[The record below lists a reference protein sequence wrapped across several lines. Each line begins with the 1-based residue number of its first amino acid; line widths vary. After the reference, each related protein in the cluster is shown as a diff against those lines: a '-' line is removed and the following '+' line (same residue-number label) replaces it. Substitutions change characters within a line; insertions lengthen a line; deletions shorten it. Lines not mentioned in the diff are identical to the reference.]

1 MWRFGFFHEMEMK
14 VEVEVDV
21 EVEVEVDVDGDVDD
35 VGDIDRDVDDVKEE
49 CQPTEN
55 VDVDGLDDVDVDG
68 LDDVDVE
75 AESQQTPDSAD
86 GLSQFLPCSNY
97 LDWIENNSTH
107 LQS

>member
-1 MWRFGFFHEMEMK
+1 MIVTSMIMMLADFK
-14 VEVEVDV
+14 
-21 EVEVEVDVDGDVDD
+21 
-35 VGDIDRDVDDVKEE
+35 I
-49 CQPTEN
+49 
-55 VDVDGLDDVDVDG
+55 DVDG